1 MASYPNNYGGIISA
15 INACIATAGGTVT
28 SYPNNTGGIIQ
39 ALIALNGALG
49 GLGGGSAV
57 MMELE
62 AAQGLNKGDV
72 VYIDVDGKVAKA
84 NHASSTRDGAT
95 VAGMIQED
103 VASGSQAKMVVVG
116 KVDITGWGQ
125 SPTAL
130 TPGARYFL
138 NGNGFISVTPPSGS
152 GEYLVL
158 VGEAL
163 DETTIALNIDVPVL
177 LS

>member
-62 AAQGLNKGDV
+62 AAEDLDKGDV
-72 VYIDVDGKVAKA
+72 AYINGNGKVAKA
-84 NHASSTRDGAT
+84 IQNINRDSAT

-103 VASGSQAKMVVVG
+103 AVSGAQAKLVVVG

-125 SPTAL
+125 TPTAL
-130 TPGARYFL
+130 TAGARYFL
-138 NGNGFISVTPPSGS
+138 NGHGLISVTPPSGS

>member
-15 INACIATAGGTVT
+15 INACIATAGGTVK

-62 AAQGLNKGDV
+62 AAEDLDKGDV
-72 VYIDVDGKVAKA
+72 AYINGNGKVAKA
-84 NHASSTRDGAT
+84 IQNINRDSAT

-152 GEYLVL
+152 GEY
-158 VGEAL
+158 
-163 DETTIALNIDVPVL
+163 
-177 LS
+177 